1 MDKYSSV
8 QESLMT
14 DVGRLI
20 SNAGVPMVDIASQY
34 GIPYRTVQ
42 EWVAGRRK
50 PPVYV
55 VRLLAYAMS
64 SDYGDIINFIF

>member
-1 MDKYSSV
+1 MDRYSSV
-8 QESLMT
+8 RDTLMT
-14 DVGRLI
+14 DVRRLVR
-20 SNAGVPMVDIASQY
+20 NVNVPMVDIALQY

-42 EWVAGRRK
+42 EWCAGRRH
-50 PPVYV
+50 PPEYV